1 MADCIDRE
9 TVINFLL
16 NIEREAFKCGVE
28 GADIIVEIREYIEN
42 LPAVEKSEYGEE
54 RVEVE

>member
-16 NIEREAFKCGVE
+16 DIERESFKCGVE
-28 GADIIVEIREYIEN
+28 GAEIITEIREYIEN

>member
-1 MADCIDRE
+1 MTDCIDRE

-16 NIEREAFKCGVE
+16 DIEREAFKCGEE
-28 GADIIVEIREYIEN
+28 GVDTIVEIREYIEN